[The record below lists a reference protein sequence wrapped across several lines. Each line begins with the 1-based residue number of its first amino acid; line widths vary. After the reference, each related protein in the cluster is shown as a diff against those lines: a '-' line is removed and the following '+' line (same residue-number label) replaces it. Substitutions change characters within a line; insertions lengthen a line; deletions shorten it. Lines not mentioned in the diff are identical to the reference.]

1 MSPGCWIR
9 SVPKSGSD
17 LASLHGNGVLL
28 PPGRT
33 SPDVDKPHWEV
44 CSLARGAL
52 RLSTLQEEERATPG
66 PKPISHRGR
75 MLSRFRQAFS
85 KFYGALLV
93 STFAASLQ
101 TASEH
106 AVLSRLG
113 ATLAS
118 PLGNCISKSPMTLLT
133 FLPRFLILN
142 MRPGV

>member
-1 MSPGCWIR
+1 
-9 SVPKSGSD
+9 
-17 LASLHGNGVLL
+17 
-28 PPGRT
+28 
-33 SPDVDKPHWEV
+33 
-44 CSLARGAL
+44 
-52 RLSTLQEEERATPG
+52 
-66 PKPISHRGR
+66 

-93 STFAASLQ
+93 STFTASLQ

-113 ATLAS
+113 ATLAG

-133 FLPRFLILN
+133 FPPRFLILN